1 MSPNDHRHL
10 AGLQIRRM
18 SFKTKRSKPS
28 NCHFLG
34 NVHVPDGEMQKM
46 EYEIASI
53 KSERRREKNYQPSV
67 MGAWGIKK
75 MQKIVALHP
84 LSFHVL
90 SRSTS

>member
-1 MSPNDHRHL
+1 
-10 AGLQIRRM
+10 M

-53 KSERRREKNYQPSV
+53 KSERRREKKLPTFCNGRLGYQENAEDCCPPSPV
-67 MGAWGIKK
+67 
-75 MQKIVALHP
+75 VP
-84 LSFHVL
+84 CSLSL
-90 SRSTS
+90 YLLNSWKRRRTG